1 MKVKFIRQY
10 DETDCA
16 PACLAMIS
24 WYYGKKLPV
33 SKIREFA
40 KTDKQGTNLYGLI
53 EAGKRIDLDLDG
65 YEVDFQSLEDFKYP
79 LIAHVINEKGYDHF
93 VVIEKKKGNNLYI
106 VDPAKNRYK
115 ISSSEFHKVW
125 TNIILTVEKGD
136 NFNSDIAYPST
147 RKFFKDSLKGSYL
160 LLLLIMLIS
169 LFINAIGISGAFFL
183 QFLTDFIIPSNV
195 IQNLHKIAIGFLFL
209 FLSNALI
216 QFIRFQL
223 ILHISLKI
231 DFMLMKKYLKFVLKL
246 PNNFFDTRKNGEIL
260 SRFTDI
266 TKIREA
272 LSSVTVT
279 LLVDSVMIIV
289 GGIILY
295 LQNAKLF
302 LAISVFLPILII
314 SFILLKKPY
323 DKYNRKSMEMEAEM
337 NSELIDTFNGSK
349 TIKIFNAEQQV
360 FEKNESNFIKY
371 INKVNKLNTYSN
383 IQVSLN
389 DMLKSLITLFILW
402 VGSYE
407 VINGNM
413 TLGSMLAFNALILF
427 YLSPLERLIN
437 VQSTLQSAFV
447 AARRMMEI
455 TELESEN
462 TNIENS
468 NEFKFNNQ
476 IHIENLS
483 FQYGYRFNV
492 LSNINLKINKGKK
505 VAIVGESGSGKTTI
519 GKILAGF
526 YDDYQGNIYFDNTNM
541 KDINLHT
548 YRNNL
553 SYVSQ
558 KTFLFN
564 DTILNNLKLGVNST
578 VSNKKIIESCNK
590 AFILDYISSL
600 PHQFETMID
609 RDGDSLSGGQQQRL
623 SIARALIKSSPI
635 YIFDEA
641 TSALDTM
648 SESKIMNT
656 IDKLVSED
664 KTVLIISHK
673 LKNIKNADII
683 YTLKDGAIVEEG
695 NHQFLL
701 NLNGEYY
708 NMWINQS

>member
-16 PACLAMIS
+16 PTCLAMIS
-24 WYYGKKLPV
+24 RYYGKKIPV

-53 EAGKRIDLDLDG
+53 EAGKRIGLDLNG
-65 YEVDFQSLEDFKYP
+65 YEIDFQSLKDFNHP
-79 LIAHVINEKGYDHF
+79 LIAHIINEKGYDHF
-93 VVIEKKKGNNLYI
+93 VVVEKQKGDKLYI
-106 VDPAKNRYK
+106 VDPAQGRY
-115 ISSSEFHKVW
+115 IITSSEFHKVW
-125 TNIILTVEKGD
+125 TNIILTVQKKD

-147 RKFFKDSLKGSYL
+147 LKFFKDILKGSSL
-160 LLLLIMLIS
+160 LLLLIVSIS
-169 LFINAIGISGAFFL
+169 LVINTIGISGALFL
-183 QFLTDFIIPSNV
+183 QFLTGFIIPSNV

-209 FLSNALI
+209 YLANALI
-216 QFIRFQL
+216 KFIRFQL

-231 DFMLMKKYLKFVLKL
+231 DFMLMNKYLKFVLKL
-246 PNNFFDTRKNGEIL
+246 PSNFFDTRKNGEIL

-289 GGIILY
+289 GSIILY

-302 LAISVFLPILII
+302 LAIATFFPILII
-314 SFILLKKPY
+314 SFILLKKPF
-323 DKYNRKSMEMEAEM
+323 DKYNRESMEMEAEM

-349 TIKIFNAEQQV
+349 TIKIFNAEHQI
-360 FEKNESNFIKY
+360 FEKNESNFKKY
-371 INKVNKLNTYSN
+371 ISKVNNLNIYSN

-389 DMLKSLITLFILW
+389 DMLKSLITLFVLW

-407 VINGNM
+407 VINDNM

-462 TNIENS
+462 TNVENKDK
-468 NEFKFNNQ
+468 FKFNNQ
-476 IHIENLS
+476 IHIKNLN
-483 FQYGYRFNV
+483 FQYGCRFNV
-492 LSNINLKINKGKK
+492 LHNINLKIFKGKK
-505 VAIVGESGSGKTTI
+505 VAIVGESGSGKSTI

-526 YDDYQGNIYFDNTNM
+526 YDDYQGNIYIDNTNIR
-541 KDINLHT
+541 DINLHT

-564 DTILNNLKLGVNST
+564 DTVLNNLKIGVNST

-590 AFILDYISSL
+590 AFILDYILSL

-623 SIARALIKSSPI
+623 SIARALIKNSPV

-641 TSALDTM
+641 TSALDTK
-648 SESKIMNT
+648 SESEIMNT
-656 IDKLVSED
+656 IDDLVSEG
-664 KTVLIISHK
+664 KTALVISHK

-683 YTLKDGAIVEEG
+683 YTLKNGEIVEEG
-695 NHQFLL
+695 SHQFLL
-701 NLNGEYY
+701 NLKGEYY
-708 NMWINQS
+708 SMWVNQS

>member
-1 MKVKFIRQY
+1 MKIKFIRQY

-16 PACLAMIS
+16 PTCLAMVS
-24 WYYGKKLPV
+24 RYYGKKIPV
-33 SKIREFA
+33 YKIRELA

-53 EAGKRIDLDLDG
+53 EAGKRIGLHLDG
-65 YEVDFQSLEDFKYP
+65 YEIDFQNLEDFNYP
-79 LIAHVINEKGYDHF
+79 LIAHIINENGYDHF
-93 VVIEKKKGNNLYI
+93 VVIEKKKGDDLFI
-106 VDPAKNRYK
+106 VDPAKGRYK
-115 ISSSEFHKVW
+115 VSSSEFHKVW
-125 TNIILTVEKGD
+125 TNIILTVENVD
-136 NFNSDIAYPST
+136 NFISDIFYPST
-147 RKFFKDSLKGSYL
+147 LRFFKDNLKGSYL
-160 LLLLIMLIS
+160 ILLIIIIIS
-169 LFINAIGISGAFFL
+169 LFINAIGISGALFL

-195 IQNLHKIAIGFLFL
+195 IQNLHKIAIGFLCL
-209 FLSNALI
+209 FLADALI
-216 QFIRFQL
+216 KFIRFQL

-246 PNNFFDTRKNGEIL
+246 PSTFFDTRKNGEIL

-289 GGIILY
+289 GSVILY

-302 LAISVFLPILII
+302 LAIAAFLPILIV
-314 SFILLKKPY
+314 SFILLKKPF
-323 DKYNRKSMEMEAEM
+323 DKYNRESMEMEAEM
-337 NSELIDTFNGSK
+337 NSELIDTFNASK
-349 TIKIFNAEQQV
+349 TIKSFNSEQQV
-360 FEKNESNFIKY
+360 FKKNESNFSKY
-371 INKVNKLNTYSN
+371 IKKVNKLNIYSN

-389 DMLKSLITLFILW
+389 DMLKSLITLFVLW

-407 VINGNM
+407 VINDHM

-462 TNIENS
+462 TNTENS
-468 NEFKFNNQ
+468 NEFRFNNQ
-476 IHIENLS
+476 IHIENLN
-483 FQYGYRFNV
+483 FQYGCRSNV
-492 LSNINLKINKGKK
+492 LTNINLKLGKGQK
-505 VAIVGESGSGKTTI
+505 VAIVGESGSGKSTI

-526 YDDYQGNIYFDNTNM
+526 YDDYQGNIYIDSTNIRN
-541 KDINLHT
+541 INLHT
-548 YRNNL
+548 YRNNI

-558 KTFLFN
+558 NTFLFN
-564 DTILNNLKLGVNST
+564 DTILNNLKVGVNAT
-578 VSNKKIIESCNK
+578 VSNEKIIDSCNK

-609 RDGDSLSGGQQQRL
+609 RDGESLSGGQQQRL

-641 TSALDTM
+641 TSALDTT
-648 SESKIMNT
+648 SESKIINT
-656 IDKLVSED
+656 IDKLTSYGA
-664 KTVLIISHK
+664 TVLIISHK

-683 YTLKDGAIVEEG
+683 YTLKNGVIVEEG
-695 NHQFLL
+695 SHQFLL
-701 NLNGEYY
+701 NLKGDYY
-708 NMWINQS
+708 NMWVNQS